1 MILKFGLG
9 HVDMTVKETVFEG
22 SLIKLEVH
30 NIGCWRISCDEK
42 LCGHS
47 LFNWESGTMVPCGKV
62 FSVAVVAEGTI
73 QVCKAWVTCD
83 ITLLFCRGR

>member
-1 MILKFGLG
+1 
-9 HVDMTVKETVFEG
+9 MTVKETVFEG
-22 SLIKLEVH
+22 SLIKLGVH
-30 NIGCWRISCDEK
+30 SIGFWRISCDEK

-47 LFNWESGTMVPCGKV
+47 LFNTGKAVSRGKV
-62 FSVAVVAEGTI
+62 FSVAVVAEGAI